1 MKKILMVL
9 MTLGCIYV
17 SEAQVDR
24 RIGNSQYKNS
34 LPDRKEKKDDPI
46 EKSLNYLD
54 KELKLDVFQKA
65 AIKTLLEDNQDVNSK
80 IMASNISEGEKMLK
94 LDEARENLNQNI
106 AAVLN
111 PKQIEN
117 FDRIKDNDRKNN
129 KESRKKIKE
138 KRKKK
143 EDKE

>member
-1 MKKILMVL
+1 MVL